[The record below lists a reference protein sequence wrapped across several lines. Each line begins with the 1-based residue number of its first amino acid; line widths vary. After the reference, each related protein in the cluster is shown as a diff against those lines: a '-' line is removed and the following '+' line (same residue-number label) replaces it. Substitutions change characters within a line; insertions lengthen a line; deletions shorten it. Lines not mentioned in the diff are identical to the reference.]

1 MEAQAQDLRD
11 PDNVA
16 QCCATACHRS
26 FQSLLLLVTNFM
38 TNSYLEMCAVE
49 PTQLTI
55 VLNSTL
61 FGASHF
67 AATCR
72 NANTTAVPVVLQCR
86 IVRVCVCVH
95 LRACVSEY
103 TRVCACAR
111 VCTCGCASHSL
122 RTRVC
127 TRKPT
132 LPAAAPACGSAVC
145 QSVRG
150 LPIMS
155 AAVAPARG
163 CGMSTP
169 QEF

>member
-1 MEAQAQDLRD
+1 MRD
-11 PDNVA
+11 PDSVA

-95 LRACVSEY
+95 LRACVCLS
-103 TRVCACAR
+103 THVCAHARVCAHVDARPTACLRVCAR
-111 VCTCGCASHSL
+111 ANQHCQLQL
-122 RTRVC
+122 RPVGQQSAN
-127 TRKPT
+127 
-132 LPAAAPACGSAVC
+132 LSAVC
-145 QSVRG
+145 QSCPPR
-150 LPIMS
+150 S
-155 AAVAPARG
+155 HPAG
-163 CGMSTP
+163 GAT
-169 QEF
+169 